1 MQIKKNLM
9 LAFLLIFILN
19 TNISLAD
26 HKPTLEYE
34 GLNWSQLP
42 VVCGSTE
49 SINEYLV
56 HNKFILENLSVGK
69 EGSRKNGMNVF
80 MVSYFINNDKTESI
94 AVLTSPSALESC
106 MMYRSF
112 ELVFPG
118 IGT

>member
-9 LAFLLIFILN
+9 LAFLLTFIFT

-26 HKPTLEYE
+26 HKPTLEYD
-34 GLNWSQLP
+34 GLEWAQLP
-42 VVCGSTE
+42 VICGSTE
-49 SINEYLV
+49 TINEYLV
-56 HNKFILENLSVGK
+56 HNEFILESLSVGK
-69 EGSRKNGMNVF
+69 EGTKKDGMNVY
-80 MVSYFINNDKTESI
+80 MVSYFINNDKTETI

-118 IGT
+118 IRT